1 MPLPEL
7 PPGDTKPEAVT
18 ASAASLHRLLPRR
31 HFGSYKNEFG
41 RIGVVAGS
49 KGFAGAALLCS
60 LGALRAGAGLVE
72 LFVPEDIYSIVAG
85 AAPPEVMVKSVASYE
100 KLFEEPIDVWAVG
113 PGLGRARSY
122 RNPASDRSHAKAD
135 GDRRGRAQHSLRES
149 RRS

>member
-1 MPLPEL
+1 LLELPE
-7 PPGDTKPEAVT
+7 GGTKPEAVT
-18 ASAASLHRLLPRR
+18 ASAASFRGLLPRR

-41 RIGVVAGS
+41 RVGVVAGS

-72 LFVPEDIYSIVAG
+72 LFVLDDIYSIVAG

-113 PGLGRARSY
+113 PGLGRARR
-122 RNPASDRSHAKAD
+122 RNPASDRSRAETD
-135 GDRRGRAQHSLRES
+135 GDRRGRCSTSSPRKS
-149 RRS
+149 RS